1 MCLAVIALDAHP
13 HYAVVIAANRDE
25 FHARPSVPA
34 HWWTEARGNTLL
46 SGRDLEHG
54 GTWLGVARNGRF
66 AFVTNVREPDRH
78 DPGAPSRGALVPAL
92 LGDPRTPAVA
102 LQALVAGAHGYN
114 GFNLVA
120 ADTASAAFGSNRGPH
135 CVRLERGLHGV
146 SNAGLD
152 TPWPKLV
159 RAKAGLARWI
169 AAGDD
174 ALDPLWQVLADPTR
188 AADDELPDTGLPR
201 ARERL
206 LSSPFIVSE
215 TYGTRCSTLVAIA
228 RDGDVQF
235 RERSFDAAGAASGEV
250 VFRFRLDQSARSITQ
265 CAMPASSNT
274 SPRATKPYR
283 A

>member
-1 MCLAVIALDAHP
+1 MCLAVIAVEAHP
-13 HYAVVIAANRDE
+13 RYALVIAANRDE
-25 FHARPSVPA
+25 YHARPSAPA
-34 HWWTEARGNTLL
+34 HWWSAGDAPPLL
-46 SGRDLEHG
+46 AGRDLEHG
-54 GTWLGVARNGRF
+54 GTWLGVARDGRF

-92 LGDPRTPAVA
+92 LGDPRPPRVA
-102 LQALVAGAHGYN
+102 LQELIAGAHGYN

-135 CVRLERGLHGV
+135 CIPLERGLHGV

-174 ALDPLWQVLADPTR
+174 ALAPLWQVLADPTR
-188 AADDELPDTGLPR
+188 AADAELPDTGLPR
-201 ARERL
+201 ERERL
-206 LSSPFIVSE
+206 LSSPFIISE

-228 RDGDVQF
+228 RDGQVQF
-235 RERSFDAAGAASGEV
+235 SERSFDAAGAASGEV
-250 VFRFRLDQSARSITQ
+250 VFRFRVDQSARSIAQ

-274 SPRATKPYR
+274 LPRATNP
-283 A
+283 